1 MIVLQNTPPKC
12 LLHLNTSH
20 NTSLQFLL
28 NSSSQYSYK
37 CLLHVITSHIFLY
50 NTSQY
55 ISTILQNIS
64 PQYFTMLHNT
74 LQFFS
79 TKSLLITSPQRPL
92 YNNTFLHLVISNNAN
107 YVHQYNPSDH
117 RLNYAASL
125 DSYTVFTSIERL
137 LLLFY
142 QHAQVNITHQR
153 FHHLSGVT
161 DELFVSNIYV
171 NVSNRERDN
180 SLSAQWSHTHTA
192 VSSPCSLTQSV
203 SRF

>member
-1 MIVLQNTPPKC
+1 MLVAPQYFAQYFTTI
-12 LLHLNTSH
+12 
-20 NTSLQFLL
+20 LL

-64 PQYFTMLHNT
+64 PQYFTILHNT

-79 TKSLLITSPQRPL
+79 TKSLLITSPQCPL

-125 DSYTVFTSIERL
+125 DSYTRL
-137 LLLFY
+137 LRLLRGFFY
-142 QHAQVNITHQR
+142 CSINTLKSILHINDFIIYQELLTNY
-153 FHHLSGVT
+153 LSQISTLMLATGKET
-161 DELFVSNIYV
+161 IHYLPSG
-171 NVSNRERDN
+171 R
-180 SLSAQWSHTHTA
+180 THTLL
-192 VSSPCSLTQSV
+192 S
-203 SRF
+203 